1 MEKNV
6 VRRNRRK
13 YLDLPAREPR
23 QRRTAATSA
32 LSTLGVTSTNKSD
45 KEAIEDKIKEVD
57 ERIR

>member
-6 VRRNRRK
+6 IRRNRQK
-13 YLDLPAREPR
+13 YLNLPAREPR
-23 QRRTAATSA
+23 QPRTAATSA

-45 KEAIEDKIKEVD
+45 KEALEDKIKEVD